1 MHEIDHFSPIFCCFS
16 GVGTLLVWLM
26 LGEAAVSGEGGSG
39 MEKGLSA
46 MVNGGCH
53 SVSTGVRRRAST
65 AVN

>member
-1 MHEIDHFSPIFCCFS
+1 M
-16 GVGTLLVWLM
+16 WLM